1 VRVDEHTI
9 ELAGSPVFY
18 RSAPAADRSTPPADR
33 DAPATPPLPLY
44 LHGIP
49 MSSDDWTESLERTG
63 GLAPDLPGFGRTG
76 KGGQL
81 DLSLEGHADFIAALL
96 TALEIERVQLVMH
109 DWGAAGGLLFAQ
121 RQPQRVERIVLCN
134 ALPLTGGFRW
144 HGLPRIWRQPI
155 LGELA
160 MGSVNRRLLARW
172 LRRGSAN
179 DQTWP
184 DTRVQAVWEQFD
196 QGTQR
201 AILRL
206 HRDADQ
212 ETLLAAGVGLAAL
225 KMPVLVLWGELDP
238 WFPSSFGDAYA
249 GALPNA
255 APETIAD
262 AGHWPWLDRPELV
275 QRIAG
280 FLETGR

>member
-18 RSAPAADRSTPPADR
+18 RSAAAPGVSALSGGGGALTTEAV
-33 DAPATPPLPLY
+33 PLY

-49 MSSDDWTESLERTG
+49 TSSDDWTEALTRTG

-81 DLSLEGHADFIAALL
+81 DLSINGHAVFVETLLAALG
-96 TALEIERVQLVMH
+96 IERVQLVLH
-109 DWGAAGGLLFAQ
+109 DWGAAGGLVFAE
-121 RQPQRVERIVLCN
+121 RFPDRVERIVLVN
-134 ALPLTGGFRW
+134 ALALSAAFRW
-144 HGLPRIWRQPI
+144 RGLARTWRRPV

-160 MGSVNRRLLARW
+160 MGSVNRWLLARY
-172 LRRGSAN
+172 LRRGSCREES
-179 DQTWP
+179 WP
-184 DTRVQAVWEQFD
+184 DSRVDAIWEQFD

-206 HRDADQ
+206 HRDTDEQ
-212 ETLLAAGVGLAAL
+212 TLTNAGQGLSRLA
-225 KMPVLVLWGELDP
+225 MPALVLWGERDP
-238 WFPSSFGDAYA
+238 WLPPALGEAYA
-249 GALPNA
+249 HALAGATFEAVP
-255 APETIAD
+255 D

-280 FLETGR
+280 FLAGQR